1 MTENKTIL
9 DKEFKKI
16 DVQRQKIIELLSHY
30 TKHRHVKLVQRGNA
44 AIFCALYIARV
55 KNPKPFILIP
65 DMGGWLSYKTYPK
78 MLGFDIK
85 FVKTNRG
92 LIDLIDLEKK
102 AGSGAALIINSFA
115 GYFAE
120 QPLRY
125 ISNICRRNDCLL
137 IEDASGSLGDVELCN
152 GEFSDIIIG
161 SFGKWKAVDS
171 GYGGFISVSKK
182 EFFDD
187 SKNIFSVM
195 TFYPDYNLLL
205 EKLKKAGSRVSSLV
219 ARAAKAKEDISK
231 KLPNIKIIHKD
242 VRGINVV
249 VRYSDEKEKKEII
262 DYCESNKFEFVICP
276 NYSRIEETAIS
287 IELKR
292 LHVK

>member
-1 MTENKTIL
+1 MDKHKVISDKSHSKL
-9 DKEFKKI
+9 DLEKQKVI
-16 DVQRQKIIELLSHY
+16 DLLSKY
-30 TKHRHVKLVQRGNA
+30 TRHEHVKLVQRGNA
-44 AIFCALYIARV
+44 AIFCALYITRV

-65 DMGGWLSYKTYPK
+65 DMGGWLSYKNYPK

-85 FVKTNRG
+85 VVKTNRG

-120 QPLRY
+120 QPLKY
-125 ISNICRRNDCLL
+125 ISKSCRRNGCLL
-137 IEDASGSLGDVELCN
+137 IEDVSGSLGDTELCN

-182 EFFDD
+182 ELFDD

-195 TFYPDYNLLL
+195 TFYPEYALLL
-205 EKLKKAGSRVSSLV
+205 EKLKKANLRVASLV
-219 ARAAKAKEDISK
+219 AKAAKVKEELSK
-231 KLPNIKIIHKD
+231 KFQGIKIFHKEL
-242 VRGINVV
+242 RGINVV
-249 VRYSDEKEKKEII
+249 VRYSDEKEKQEIT
-262 DYCESNKFEFVICP
+262 DYCDSNKFEFVVCP
-276 NYSRIEETAIS
+276 NYSRIEEKAIS

-292 LHVK
+292 LPVK